1 MEYKY
6 LIYGITVIST
16 IELPALKPSTDD
28 YFTDNPIRVSLG
40 KMPEKLKG
48 NLLVQ
53 RPNLYLTDEEMIIKV
68 INVANYYVSAG
79 ERIVLEP
86 LCNNM
91 EEVLVFAYNHAMTAL
106 LLQRDII
113 PLHVSGVFTEP
124 GKVLL
129 FGAPSGTGKSTT
141 AIMLGQKGYRLFT
154 DDTAMLTFENNQ
166 CFARAS
172 YPQTRLWQ
180 NVVDVQV
187 MYDEKDKKIFKPGIE
202 KYSFSFADDFTHDK
216 VEVVGIVFLSM
227 QGHDITIEK
236 LDHIATIQNIDENI
250 FGRRFIHEMKK
261 NRQLFL
267 FSMQVANSVSC
278 WKATRPEQED
288 SFHSFADAI
297 VKHIIDKEFSEKV

>member
-1 MEYKY
+1 MDYKY

-16 IELPALKPSTDD
+16 IELPELMPSTDD
-28 YFTDNPIRVSLG
+28 YFTDNPIRVCLG

-53 RPNLYLTDEEMIIKV
+53 RPYIHMTDQEMIIN
-68 INVANYYVSAG
+68 IMNVANYYVSGG
-79 ERIVLEP
+79 EQIVIEP

-91 EEVLVFAYNHAMTAL
+91 EEVLVYNYNHAMTAL

-129 FGAPSGTGKSTT
+129 FGAPSKTGKSTT
-141 AIMLGQKGYRLFT
+141 ALMLGHKGYRIFT
-154 DDTAMLTFENNQ
+154 DDTAILSFENNQ
-166 CFARAS
+166 CFAWAS
-172 YPQTRLWQ
+172 YPQTRLWN
-180 NVVDVQV
+180 NVVEVQDI
-187 MYDEKDKKIFKPGIE
+187 YDKKDKKLFKSGME
-202 KYSFSFADDFTHDK
+202 KYVFSFADNFTHNK

-236 LDHIATIQNIDENI
+236 LDNIATIQNLDENI
-250 FGRRFIHEMKK
+250 YGRRLIHEMKK
-261 NRQLFL
+261 SRQLFL
-267 FSMQVANSVSC
+267 FNMQVANSVSC
-278 WKATRPEQED
+278 WKATRPEQEV